1 MNQQQKGE
9 CDANQIKQAS
19 DQSRGATNDSHPTTS
34 AYLIDRDGQQW
45 RIWGGNQQL
54 QATRD
59 LDTPTP
65 PNESDALW
73 RERHGKIDLC
83 GDDQ

>member
-1 MNQQQKGE
+1 MSIEGSE
-9 CDANQIKQAS
+9 RDYANQIKQAS
-19 DQSRGATNDSHPTTS
+19 DQPRGAAGRATTH
-34 AYLIDRDGQQW
+34 AYLLDRDGQQW